1 MDLSAVDIATM
12 WMPAPPV
19 QCQYKCPYQAAAAAA
34 QQRVQAQQQMHCPYQ
49 NMPNYVCPYLNENT
63 VDTLL
68 RDITGEGPPLQDS
81 SSGSALQPAAFAP
94 ANAGPAAFVKLESI
108 LPLDGVTSIPSS
120 QQGLNVSVPPADNAT
135 PPVADDEECEICYDG
150 EKMEVTESRFAVC
163 GYVRFFLAI
172 VWTCAQGERVFRLY
186 YLLLL
191 HTVFSRNCL
200 RPLFVAPSVVC
211 VRCTR
216 VAARSST

>member
-1 MDLSAVDIATM
+1 MMDLSAVDIATM

-34 QQRVQAQQQMHCPYQ
+34 QQKVQAQQQMHCPYQ

-81 SSGSALQPAAFAP
+81 SSGSALQPAEFAP
-94 ANAGPAAFVKLESI
+94 ANEGPAAFVKLESI
-108 LPLDGVTSIPSS
+108 LPLGGTSIPSS

-150 EKMEVTESRFAVC
+150 EKMEVTASRFAVC
-163 GYVRFFLAI
+163 GYVSFFLGI
-172 VWTCAQGERVFRLY
+172 VWKCAQGKSLSIVLFASPSQSIFTHLPARLFAA
-186 YLLLL
+186 
-191 HTVFSRNCL
+191 H
-200 RPLFVAPSVVC
+200 SVVC